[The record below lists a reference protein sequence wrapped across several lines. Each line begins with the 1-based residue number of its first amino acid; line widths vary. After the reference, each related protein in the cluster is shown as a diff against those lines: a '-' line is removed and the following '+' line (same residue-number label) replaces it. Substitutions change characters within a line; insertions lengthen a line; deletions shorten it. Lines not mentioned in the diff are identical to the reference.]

1 MESLSRAV
9 GAQPHDIPHIQAVV
23 RQRGFVLSTVM
34 FIGAAALI
42 VASIFFPYWQ
52 MRLNAPQYPKGL
64 YLTVYIDHLQGDIS
78 EIDGLNH
85 YIGMAKLADAARIE
99 RELAP
104 VAMASIVLMIVGT
117 AFIHRKWF
125 APLVLPAMFL
135 PLVFLGDM
143 YYWLRRY
150 GQGLDPNA
158 ALSNAVKP
166 FTPTLLG
173 HGTIGQFS
181 TDATVLSGFWMAVI
195 ASVLI
200 NVGLHFRRQARLAAE
215 RELQAVSTAAATA
228 SPSPGSAFHR

>member
-1 MESLSRAV
+1 MEPLQRAV
-9 GAQPHDIPHIQAVV
+9 GARAQDIPHIQAVV
-23 RQRGFVLSTVM
+23 RQPGFVASTVL
-34 FIGAAALI
+34 FISAAALI

-52 MRLNAPQYPKGL
+52 MRLNAPQYPQGL

-85 YIGMAKLADAARIE
+85 YIGMAKLGEAARIE

-104 VAMASIVLMIVGT
+104 VAMASIVLMVIGT
-117 AFIHRKWF
+117 AFVHRKWF
-125 APLVLPAMFL
+125 APMVLPAMLL

-150 GQGLDPNA
+150 GQSLDPNA
-158 ALSNAVKP
+158 ALSSAVKP

-181 TDATVLSGFWMAVI
+181 TDAAVQTGFWMAVA

-200 NVGLHFRRQARLAAE
+200 NVGLHYRRKARLAAE
-215 RELQAVSTAAATA
+215 RELAIEASTPAAAGPLA
-228 SPSPGSAFHR
+228 G